1 MIGQGGAVRFGAKVL
16 MLVLGGLVCRD
27 RWGGECWLESPS
39 FSTFFRAGVPGRNL
53 EALSESS

>member
-1 MIGQGGAVRFGAKVL
+1 

-39 FSTFFRAGVPGRNL
+39 FSTFSGRSAVKEFRRFVGVFV
-53 EALSESS
+53 